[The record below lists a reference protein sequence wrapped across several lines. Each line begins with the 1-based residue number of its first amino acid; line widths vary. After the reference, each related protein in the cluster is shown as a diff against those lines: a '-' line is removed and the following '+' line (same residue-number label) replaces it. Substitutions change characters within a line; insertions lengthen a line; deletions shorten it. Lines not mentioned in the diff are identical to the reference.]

1 VLIRRAQ
8 TRDIDAIIDLATD
21 MVLHSVSPFR
31 SVGAEQVRHYRRE
44 DLQSLR
50 DIIELEH
57 SGLFVAEEQGQLLGH
72 IIVVAHQRDSS
83 TGTAQAWIYDLSVKP
98 GHWGKGIGQAL
109 MAEAERFACECGM
122 PAIGLGVTRAN
133 HRALQFY
140 EHLGYQE
147 ERVQM
152 LKNLTP

>member
-1 VLIRRAQ
+1 MKIRPA
-8 TRDIDAIIDLATD
+8 TADDIGAIIELATD

-31 SVGAEQVRHYRRE
+31 SVSAEEVRHYRRD

-50 DIIELEH
+50 DIHSLEQ
-57 SGLFVAEEQGQLLGH
+57 SGLFVAEIEGHIVGH

-83 TGTAQAWIYDLSVKP
+83 TGTAQAWIYDLSVRA
-98 GHWGKGIGQAL
+98 GYWGQGIGQAL
-109 MAEAERFACECGM
+109 MTEAEAFARRCGM
-122 PAIGLGVTRAN
+122 RVIGLGVTVAN
-133 HRALQFY
+133 HRAVEFY
-140 EHLGYQE
+140 HHLGYQE